1 MHNLAT
7 GYSRYRGLWGSA
19 RRTAGRHWGDRSFG
33 SQTHRGVSGIGFAPT
48 GREGF
53 TLIELLVVISII
65 GILAAMLLPVL
76 SKAKQRA
83 QGIACLSN
91 TRQITLGWIVYST
104 DHKDVCNIPGWVG
117 GVMDWGAGNNN
128 IDTVPLTG
136 GPMGDYVKSSAVYKC
151 PADKF
156 RSGQNVGDRVRSV
169 SMNGQFSGS
178 GPTAQGNGW
187 DGTRKYFGSG
197 SASAGPVQHLSDL
210 VGTGSTMVFVILD
223 EHADSINDAIFQ
235 NDPGWA
241 QGSEKWRDLPAS
253 YHNGAGSFSFADG
266 HSELHKWQ
274 ERSGIKT
281 TLYPVIYQSWGT
293 QPGHGLNMGV
303 SRDYEWLEDHMAY
316 TR

>member
-1 MHNLAT
+1 
-7 GYSRYRGLWGSA
+7 
-19 RRTAGRHWGDRSFG
+19 
-33 SQTHRGVSGIGFAPT
+33 
-48 GREGF
+48 
-53 TLIELLVVISII
+53 VVISII
-65 GILAAMLLPVL
+65 GILAAMMLPVL
-76 SKAKQRA
+76 SKAKQKA
-83 QGIACLSN
+83 QGIACLNN
-91 TRQITLGWIVYST
+91 TKQITLGWIVYST

-117 GVMDWGAGNNN
+117 GVMDWGPGINN

-178 GPTAQGNGW
+178 GPTVQGSGW
-187 DGTRKYFGSG
+187 DGTRKYFGTGAAGAG
-197 SASAGPVQHLSDL
+197 SVQHLWDL
-210 VGTGSTMVFVILD
+210 TGTGSSMVFVILD

-235 NDPGWA
+235 HDPGYP

-266 HSELHKWQ
+266 HSEIHKWL

-281 TLYPVIYQSWGT
+281 TIYPVIYQSWGS

-316 TR
+316 TH